1 MATRQ
6 SECERKEEGGANKI
20 VKEVTPA
27 VGINSSPPLPLLLQ
41 EFMGNYAKTAAS
53 PSAFPTG
60 FTGH

>member
-6 SECERKEEGGANKI
+6 SECERKEEDWTNKI
-20 VKEVTPA
+20 VKEVPPA
-27 VGINSSPPLPLLLQ
+27 AGINSSPPPPLLLQ
-41 EFMGNYAKTAAS
+41 EFMGNYAKTVAS